1 MSVLGWWLASGSVAN
16 FVASMI
22 LDITGAW
29 YPTYERQGWQA
40 YLVFVAL
47 IWIAVSANIFMSR
60 WIPLFN
66 KMMFVLAVIA
76 MTTTM
81 IVLFVMAR
89 DHHSSASTIF
99 TDHTNRTGWSS
110 DGFSFML
117 AIGNAVYS
125 FLGSDCGAH
134 MCEEVPNPA
143 KNVPRIMLWPLLM
156 GLLTAFPFATAI
168 LYAISDLTKVLNAG
182 GVPLFEIYYQGTGSL
197 AGATVLM
204 ALFAFLFFSNLIA
217 NGESL
222 GKLFVPSEHKADI
235 CSNHILSYA
244 LGRLQRWCPALL
256 QILDESPPSMGST
269 SKCTPVNRHVRHC
282 KFILYQDH

>member
-1 MSVLGWWLASGSVAN
+1 
-16 FVASMI
+16 MI
-22 LDITGAW
+22 LDITAAW
-29 YPTYERQGWQA
+29 YPSYEQQGWQA

-47 IWIAVSANIFMSR
+47 IWIAVTANIFMSR

-66 KMMFVLAVIA
+66 KMMFVLAVIT

-81 IVLFVMAR
+81 IVLFVLAR
-89 DHHSSASTIF
+89 DNHASASTIF
-99 TDHTNRTGWSS
+99 TDHTNRNGWSS
-110 DGFSFML
+110 GGFSFML

-143 KNVPRIMLWPLLM
+143 KNVPKIMLWPLLM
-156 GLLTAFPFATAI
+156 GLLTAFPFAAAL
-168 LYAISDLTKVLNAG
+168 LYSISDLTKVLNAG

-217 NGESL
+217 NGKSTA
-222 GKLFVPSEHKADI
+222 KLSTSSKHQTDS
-235 CSNHILSYA
+235 CSNHILAYA
-244 LGRLQRWCPALL
+244 LGSL
-256 QILDESPPSMGST
+256 
-269 SKCTPVNRHVRHC
+269 
-282 KFILYQDH
+282 